1 MTTVATA
8 ARQRGL
14 TFTNFLLV
22 AILLVFGAIL
32 GMRVIPAYV
41 ENREVQHILDTIAHD
56 PEMQEATPNDMRNSW
71 DKRAMVNNITVI
83 DAHDLMIAK
92 SPDGAPVLSVKYN
105 VKIGLVGNVSL
116 LLEFENTSTH
126 QKAGAP

>member
-8 ARQRGL
+8 GRQRGL
-14 TFTNFLLV
+14 TFANFLLI
-22 AILLVFGAIL
+22 AILVVLGAIL

-56 PEMQEATPNDMRNSW
+56 PEMQDATPVDIRNSW

-83 DAHDLMIAK
+83 DAQDIQVAK
-92 SPDGAPVLSVKYN
+92 LPTGEPVLSVKYN
-105 VKIGLVGNVSL
+105 VKITLGGNVNL
-116 LLEFENTSTH
+116 LLEFDNTSSH
-126 QKAGAP
+126 QK